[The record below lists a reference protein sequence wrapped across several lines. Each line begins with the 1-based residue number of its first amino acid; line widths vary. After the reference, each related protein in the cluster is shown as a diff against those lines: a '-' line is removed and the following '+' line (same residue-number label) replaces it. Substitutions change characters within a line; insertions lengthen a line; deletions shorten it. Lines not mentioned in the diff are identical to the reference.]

1 MVVSKAA
8 AGQDQ
13 QLRDVESQL
22 AVLAL
27 PVIVLRHEQDPGMG
41 CQVLFFE
48 DGGATQAQG
57 KEEKKKQEGERKQTA
72 PAGSASAGTPGGSA
86 KGKEQRGA
94 CAIIRGEERSGV
106 HTGKGAQE
114 KKGGMR

>member
-1 MVVSKAA
+1 
-8 AGQDQ
+8 
-13 QLRDVESQL
+13 
-22 AVLAL
+22 
-27 PVIVLRHEQDPGMG
+27 MG

-86 KGKEQRGA
+86 
-94 CAIIRGEERSGV
+94 RGEGKKKNGAHAIVSG
-106 HTGKGAQE
+106 E
-114 KKGGMR
+114 EGGMGYER